1 MSATTSPCRFLDLPE
16 AIVRVVLVEW
26 IHHLQHA
33 TRLDSAFCNREG
45 RADYSSVAYGQHTK
59 VTLEAYRQSRK
70 LALLLHWAIS
80 GNVQWTV
87 YMRTEST
94 LVTTAC
100 CNNCWV

>member
-1 MSATTSPCRFLDLPE
+1 MPATTSPCRFLDLSE

-26 IHHLQHA
+26 IHHLQHV
-33 TRLDSAFCNREG
+33 TRLDSAFCNREV
-45 RADYSSVAYGQHTK
+45 RVDYLSVAYGQHTK
-59 VTLEAYRQSRK
+59 FTLEAYRQSQK

-80 GNVQWTV
+80 RNVQLDGIHV
-87 YMRTEST
+87 NGST